1 MKTLL
6 FEIERFLRWLSDLP
20 ADQLAS
26 HGADI
31 SEASQAFAEQLEPIV
46 DSMDDDDT
54 DNGPADDGEAAQ

>member
-6 FEIERFLRWLSDLP
+6 FEIERFLRWLSELP

-46 DSMDDDDT
+46 DSMDDDADS
-54 DNGPADDGEAAQ
+54 GPAGDDEAAQ

>member
-6 FEIERFLRWLSDLP
+6 FEIERFLRWLSELP
-20 ADQLAS
+20 ADQLAN

-46 DSMDDDDT
+46 DSMDDDADS
-54 DNGPADDGEAAQ
+54 GPAGDDEAAQ